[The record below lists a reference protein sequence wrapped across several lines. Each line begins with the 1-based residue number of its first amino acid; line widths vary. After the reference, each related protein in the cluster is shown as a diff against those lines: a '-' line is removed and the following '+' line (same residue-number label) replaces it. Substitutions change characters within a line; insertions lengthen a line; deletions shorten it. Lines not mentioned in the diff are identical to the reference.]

1 MRIVFGRIGGLVL
14 GLMLLAAAVLPATG
28 ADSRVRYSNGRSNG
42 YSNGRSSGYSN
53 GRSYG
58 YSNGRSNAYSNGQQY
73 SYHAH
78 QRHHTFLHLR
88 WHPHGLWHH
97 RH

>member
-1 MRIVFGRIGGLVL
+1 MRSVFGRIGGVVL
-14 GLMLLAAAVLPATG
+14 GLMLLAGAISPATG

-42 YSNGRSSGYSN
+42 YSNGRS
-53 GRSYG
+53 
-58 YSNGRSNAYSNGQQY
+58 NAHSNGQQY